1 MSTEAELE
9 RVNAELSVV
18 KTELEVIKDERE
30 MWMRAYE
37 RTRVER
43 LRLLREMRR
52 IAQQVDFACY
62 ELKDIDAFGRKDLKE
77 SKES

>member
-9 RVNAELSVV
+9 AVRAER
-18 KTELEVIKDERE
+18 D

-37 RTRVER
+37 RTRIER